1 MVCQDRRR
9 ELIHFK
15 LLLLIILGSSLLE
28 VCYIGVPMY
37 RNSPCWQS
45 LYFAC
50 QILAHLRKSLSELSK
65 MFVEHAQYVAEI

>member
-28 VCYIGVPMY
+28 VCYIWVPMY
-37 RNSPCWQS
+37 HNSPCWQS
-45 LYFAC
+45 LYAC
-50 QILAHLRKSLSELSK
+50 QILAYLRKSLNELSK
-65 MFVEHAQYVAEI
+65 MFVEHAQYVAKI